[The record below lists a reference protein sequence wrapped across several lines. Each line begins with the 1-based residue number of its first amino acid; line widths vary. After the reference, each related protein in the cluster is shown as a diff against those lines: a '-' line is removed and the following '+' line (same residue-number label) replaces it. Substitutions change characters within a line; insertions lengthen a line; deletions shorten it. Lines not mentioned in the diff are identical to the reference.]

1 MYITKELK
9 MKKRSNLINV
19 TAFFESLALG
29 IESFR
34 PYKLIVTR
42 PSVNGAVDFWARL
55 IKADRF
61 DARITER
68 IQKWIH

>member
-1 MYITKELK
+1 
-9 MKKRSNLINV
+9 MKTRSNLESV
-19 TAFFESLALG
+19 TAFYESLALG

-61 DARITER
+61 DTRLTEK